1 MEELKSLVKKAQ
13 TGDREAFSEI
23 YKIYFVKIFRYC
35 KFNINDEFEAQDI
48 CQETFVKAWKS
59 IQKFDSD
66 RGDWSIQAFLFKIA
80 RNLIIDKSRKKRE
93 LHINEYQEIETNE
106 DFYKDIE
113 RKNNIDIVKQV
124 LDRLEETE
132 RQIIILRFFE
142 EMDTKEIAN
151 ILNIKD
157 GALRVRLHRT
167 MDKMKIITEGIY
179 GKRN

>member
-13 TGDREAFSEI
+13 TGNRDAFSEI
-23 YKIYFVKIFRYC
+23 YKLYFVKIFRYT
-35 KFNINDEFEAQDI
+35 KFNINDEAEAQDI
-48 CQETFVKAWKS
+48 CQETFVRAWKS
-59 IQKFDSD
+59 ISKFDSEKT
-66 RGDWSIQAFLFKIA
+66 DWSIQAFLFKIA
-80 RNLIIDKSRKKRE
+80 RNLIIDRSRKKKE

-106 DFYKDIE
+106 DLYKDIE
-113 RKNNIDIVKQV
+113 RKNNIDVVKQI
-124 LDRLEETE
+124 LGKLEETE